1 MLAYPIESAKSQ
13 EQTSPVRVVQL
24 NNNTC
29 KLTYDRGSRLTAS
42 GQKATSRL
50 VQTQRYLLL
59 VNDVTDFSRD
69 DLN

>member
-29 KLTYDRGSRLTAS
+29 KLTYDRSSRLTAS
-42 GQKATSRL
+42 G
-50 VQTQRYLLL
+50 
-59 VNDVTDFSRD
+59 
-69 DLN
+69 